1 MAIRL
6 IVEFVDLQVS
16 VQTQEVV
23 AQVREV
29 GSDVLNSAEY
39 NLSTTSSSFDLSVG
53 HTTIAPIS
61 DSLISFINLNLST
74 NYQQIN
80 ADIFIDS
87 DTRNLY
93 FYAGHPN
100 AEIVNLTEAT
110 AFSVNTVQADSFGV
124 IEQLQSVDTN
134 LGKNETVSLT
144 EDSRRFFTAG
154 KTDTLSLSESS
165 AIGFSKPATDTLSVT
180 ELHTKLFGKA
190 ATDSVSVSEALANH
204 PGLGKAD
211 ILNIADVDTKFFSMP
226 KTDTVSVVEN
236 AELLSALQKTENI
249 SVSET
254 SVKLISPNKSDLL
267 TMSESLS
274 RVVTF
279 ARTFSDTIALDDRA
293 SIADPLQTDV
303 SLDKDNVAFMTEEHL
318 FSISKP
324 FTEVISISETVGKLQ
339 SKPFTETLTLSE
351 VNFRAT
357 SLGKEETLNLSE
369 QAVKQINLPKTE
381 SLTLSEN
388 SVRSY
393 GLGRTETLS
402 ITENQLLAFNSA
414 KADTVSLS
422 EVDVI
427 SLSKVE
433 ADTFSVSESISIL
446 LTQGGSSVLNTAAL
460 NSNALN

>member
-6 IVEFVDLQVS
+6 VVEFVDLQVS

-87 DTRNLY
+87 DTKNLY

-110 AFSVNTVQADSFGV
+110 AFIVNTVQGDSFGV
-124 IEQLQSVDTN
+124 LDQIQSVNTN
-134 LGKNETVSLT
+134 LGKVENVSLS

-154 KTDTLSLSESS
+154 KTDTLSLTELSF
-165 AIGFSKPATDTLSVT
+165 IGFSKPAVDTLSVT

-190 ATDSVSVSEALANH
+190 ATDTVSVTEAFVNNSI
-204 PGLGKAD
+204 LGKAD
-211 ILNIADVDTKFFSMP
+211 SFNIVEADSKFFSTP
-226 KTDTVSVVEN
+226 KTDSISVIEN
-236 AELLSALQKTENI
+236 AQLLSALQKTENI

-274 RVVTF
+274 RVVSF

-293 SIADPLQTDV
+293 SISDPLQTDV
-303 SLDKDNVAFMTEEHL
+303 GLDKDNVAFMTEEHL

-324 FTEVISISETVGKLQ
+324 FSETIGVTESIDKLQ
-339 SKPFTETLTLSE
+339 NKSVAEGLTLSE
-351 VNFRAT
+351 LNFRAT

-369 QAVKQINLPKTE
+369 QAVKQINLPKTD
-381 SLTLSEN
+381 SLSIAEN
-388 SVRSY
+388 NTKSY

-402 ITENQLLAFNSA
+402 ITENQVLIFNSA
-414 KADTVSLS
+414 KSDNVSLS

-427 SLSKVE
+427 SLSKIE
-433 ADTFSVSESISIL
+433 ADTLSVSESISIL